1 MRPIL
6 SLLLFSALTAHAQTP
21 APATPQAL
29 KTIELEWDAVENAGS
44 YEVKLT
50 AEDGQAPMQFTTQEA
65 KLIQQVPVG
74 NYALQV
80 RARSTDG
87 SDFSPWSEPMPF
99 AVLVKEL
106 LPLHPEDKSIVDSD
120 GVKKATVEFRWSPV
134 EKVKIYTLIVWSED
148 KKDTPYV
155 FSTKVPNKK
164 IDVPP
169 AQTYYWQVKFES
181 ADDVAYQQQPQT
193 FSFTLLGKQL
203 VKPEINS
210 KLLPLPK
217 ELTWRASPEAKEYA
231 AKLYYHYL
239 DEKDW
244 TLLREDKL
252 TATTW
257 EMQKLKAGV
266 YKLEIVAS
274 APRHIPS
281 EPAIHEFTIK
291 PTQQE
296 LDQALATLGM

>member
-1 MRPIL
+1 
-6 SLLLFSALTAHAQTP
+6 LFSALTVNAQTP
-21 APATPQAL
+21 ML

-44 YEVKLT
+44 YEVKLV
-50 AEDGQAPMQFTTQEA
+50 AEIGQAPMQFTTQEA

-74 NYALQV
+74 NYTLQV
-80 RARSTDG
+80 RARSADG

-106 LPLHPEDKSIVDSD
+106 LPLHPEDQSIVDSD

-134 EKVKIYTLIVWSED
+134 EKVKVYTLIVWSED

-155 FSTKVPNKK
+155 FSTKVPIKK

-181 ADDVAYQQQPQT
+181 ADDVAYQQQPKT

-203 VKPEINS
+203 VKPEING
-210 KLLPLPK
+210 KLPPQPK
-217 ELTWRASPEAKEYA
+217 ELTWRASPEAKEYT

-244 TLLREDKL
+244 TLVREEKL
-252 TATTW
+252 SATVW
-257 EMQKLKAGV
+257 ETQKLKAGA
-266 YKLEIVAS
+266 YKLEVIAK
-274 APRHIPS
+274 APRHIAS
-281 EPAIHEFTIK
+281 EPAIHEFYIK
-291 PTQQE
+291 PTQEE
-296 LDQALATLGM
+296 LGRALATIGLDR